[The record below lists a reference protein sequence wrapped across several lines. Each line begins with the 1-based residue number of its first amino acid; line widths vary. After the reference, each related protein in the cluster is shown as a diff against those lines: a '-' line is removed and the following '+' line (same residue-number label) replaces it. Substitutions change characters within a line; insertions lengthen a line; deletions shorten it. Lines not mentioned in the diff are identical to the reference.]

1 MEMKAGWEQRTIRND
16 GEVSALLKEAPTF
29 CRPCKQFSSQHNCD
43 CVFVNLLRLCFCD
56 CALIS
61 NWSFCQL
68 SEDLVLLF
76 TVVALDLHWLNIFSM
91 FSSKH
96 YLDKVESLCL
106 NTRLPLPL
114 KVAKTFDIVVWLHR
128 IALADECQTMAELL
142 PSMANCGVGL
152 SCNWTVIA
160 SGTDSFQLVAELTM
174 SNADQMQ
181 CLCFV
186 ICGKLLLVIVS
197 KIKHQSHDNKLYQM
211 CFCLFWL
218 AVSWKGELWIPLV
231 LDVLCICLMRQRSC
245 LSMSVCT

>member
-1 MEMKAGWEQRTIRND
+1 MVESVGDMEMKAGWEQRTIRND

-68 SEDLVLLF
+68 SEDLVVLF

-106 NTRLPLPL
+106 NARLPLPL
-114 KVAKTFDIVVWLHR
+114 KVAKTFDI
-128 IALADECQTMAELL
+128 E
-142 PSMANCGVGL
+142 VGL
-152 SCNWTVIA
+152 HWWISVKQWSSYCHLWPLAI
-160 SGTDSFQLVAELTM
+160 GQLWRGIEL
-174 SNADQMQ
+174 
-181 CLCFV
+181 
-186 ICGKLLLVIVS
+186 
-197 KIKHQSHDNKLYQM
+197 
-211 CFCLFWL
+211 
-218 AVSWKGELWIPLV
+218 
-231 LDVLCICLMRQRSC
+231 
-245 LSMSVCT
+245 

>member
-1 MEMKAGWEQRTIRND
+1 MVESVGDMEMKAGWEQRTIRND

-68 SEDLVLLF
+68 SEDLVVLF

-106 NTRLPLPL
+106 NARVPLPL
-114 KVAKTFDIVVWLHR
+114 SWKDFCYCSR
-128 IALADECQTMAELL
+128 IASHCIGGWASNNGWAIAIYGQLWRGIEL
-142 PSMANCGVGL
+142 
-152 SCNWTVIA
+152 
-160 SGTDSFQLVAELTM
+160 
-174 SNADQMQ
+174 
-181 CLCFV
+181 
-186 ICGKLLLVIVS
+186 
-197 KIKHQSHDNKLYQM
+197 
-211 CFCLFWL
+211 
-218 AVSWKGELWIPLV
+218 
-231 LDVLCICLMRQRSC
+231 
-245 LSMSVCT
+245 

>member
-76 TVVALDLHWLNIFSM
+76 TVVALDLHWLNMFSM

-106 NTRLPLPL
+106 NARLPLPL

-128 IALADECQTMAELL
+128 IALVDERQTMAELL

-174 SNADQMQ
+174 SNADPMQ
-181 CLCFV
+181 CLCCV
-186 ICGKLLLVIVS
+186 ICGRLLMVIVRRM
-197 KIKHQSHDNKLYQM
+197 KHQSHEIKLNHM
-211 CFCLFWL
+211 GLCLFLL
-218 AVSWKGELWIPLV
+218 AVSWKGELPTPLV
-231 LDVLCICLMRQRSC
+231 FVVLCICLRRQR
-245 LSMSVCT
+245 